1 MILIKSIYEPKPTDY
16 DYDDYDEID
25 ESDEGWQAWSD
36 PTYDGGA
43 Q

>member
-1 MILIKSIYEPKPTDY
+1 MILMKSIYEPDSTD
-16 DYDDYDEID
+16 DDYDEID
-25 ESDEGWQAWSD
+25 ESDEGWRAWSD

>member
-1 MILIKSIYEPKPTDY
+1 MILIKSIYEPEPTG
-16 DYDDYDEID
+16 DDYDEID
-25 ESDEGWQAWSD
+25 ESDEGWKAWSD